1 MSDVAPLT
9 AIGIASAV
17 ALSSIVASP
26 ASAGDSRALTKPE
39 MMASLMKVADLPTDV
54 RSQAESSRARS
65 STVRST
71 PVRTTE
77 YLAGSDV
84 IGPDLCFDA
93 DGKEL
98 NGRRPA
104 TSASADITL
113 ESGGLTGVNMST
125 NNNIYNY
132 GTPAKAQSAWRA
144 LVKKARKCHGT
155 VTLDKSE
162 QGTSADVVVKTKFA
176 QTPRLLGARGFTITA
191 DVSVK
196 ISGAVDIQILGD
208 QYSAYRIAGPAIER
222 VEFARISLDGSSV
235 GINENRRAFTRTE
248 TDRVAERLWVRWVN

>member
-1 MSDVAPLT
+1 MNVRRSTLT

-26 ASAGDSRALTKPE
+26 VSAGDSRALTKPE
-39 MMASLMKVADLPTDV
+39 MMASLMKVADLPTNV
-54 RSQAESSRARS
+54 RSRARS
-65 STVRST
+65 STVRSA

-77 YLAGSDV
+77 YLTGSDV
-84 IGPDLCFDA
+84 IGPDLCFDT

-104 TSASADITL
+104 TSANADITL

-132 GTPAKAQSAWRA
+132 GTTAKARSAWRA
-144 LVKKARKCHGT
+144 LVKKARKCNGT
-155 VTLDKSE
+155 VAIDKSE
-162 QGTSADVVVKTKFA
+162 HGTSADVVVQTEFA

-196 ISGAVDIQILGD
+196 ISGAGAVDIQILGD
-208 QYSAYRIAGPAIER
+208 QYAAYRIAGPAIER

-235 GINENRRAFTRTE
+235 GINEDRQAFTRTE
-248 TDRVAERLWVRWVN
+248 TDRVAKRLWARWVN